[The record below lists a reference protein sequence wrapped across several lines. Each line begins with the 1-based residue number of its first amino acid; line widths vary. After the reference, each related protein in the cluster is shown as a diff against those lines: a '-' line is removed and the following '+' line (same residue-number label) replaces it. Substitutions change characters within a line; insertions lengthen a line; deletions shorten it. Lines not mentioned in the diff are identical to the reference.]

1 MTNTTVSSV
10 IKLPESKLIGIV
22 LPKGNNW
29 DFEEIGIKHT
39 QYLTHFFHHWAAK
52 FIPQIPQNIIRKY
65 GKPGDIVLDPF
76 VGCGTTLV
84 EAKLSGCP
92 SYGIDINP
100 LAIRICQA
108 KVKKINRDLL
118 DDFIFWLDHFN
129 REYKKHI
136 EKGQLDLFEEE
147 RLPENPTLF
156 PNSNKWF
163 RDDVARCIKFILRKI
178 KEFDASTKNF
188 IEIGISDLLK
198 GLSNARSDRTM
209 PCLPKSNRYYDKKHE
224 RWMDNETRVLNV
236 FQRLL
241 GQLKRMRFALEE
253 FQRLTKEDLDCEP
266 ILGDAR
272 CLSKFIKKA
281 NIVVTSPPYWNA
293 QNYQKLHLLSFKVL
307 KLPEPGKPEIG
318 RKVSSYLD
326 DIETVIK
333 ELRKILDGIFAIVIG
348 ESKDDIH
355 NQIKHLILKQGMKEE
370 KIIKRNIINHTFF
383 AKSVQQEFIYIFRNS
398 P

>member
-136 EKGQLDLFEEE
+136 EKG
-147 RLPENPTLF
+147 
-156 PNSNKWF
+156 S
-163 RDDVARCIKFILRKI
+163 
-178 KEFDASTKNF
+178 
-188 IEIGISDLLK
+188 
-198 GLSNARSDRTM
+198 
-209 PCLPKSNRYYDKKHE
+209 
-224 RWMDNETRVLNV
+224 
-236 FQRLL
+236 
-241 GQLKRMRFALEE
+241 
-253 FQRLTKEDLDCEP
+253 
-266 ILGDAR
+266 
-272 CLSKFIKKA
+272 
-281 NIVVTSPPYWNA
+281 
-293 QNYQKLHLLSFKVL
+293 
-307 KLPEPGKPEIG
+307 
-318 RKVSSYLD
+318 
-326 DIETVIK
+326 
-333 ELRKILDGIFAIVIG
+333 
-348 ESKDDIH
+348 
-355 NQIKHLILKQGMKEE
+355 
-370 KIIKRNIINHTFF
+370 
-383 AKSVQQEFIYIFRNS
+383 
-398 P
+398 